1 MADQTLSQLQSGGS
15 LGFNLGQMAG
25 VIPSTAKLASSAGLG
40 GVYQAASSLPSIG
53 GTLFGS
59 AIPAGELAAAGTLG
73 GIGPTTAAAAG
84 GLFGGAGLGALGT
97 ALPYVGL
104 GLGALALVSSFR
116 KPSVGP
122 NFNLRFSGT
131 GGSQVIPRQDTPY
144 GFDNGFSPVEAQRY
158 SQSFSERISGL
169 LNRIGGTAVDNGLEG
184 TIGYNR
190 KYGGYFSQFDEADST
205 QTAADLDE
213 ALVRYLMG
221 NIDRSRIMA
230 DPDALRAALEGGNP
244 AAVEA
249 MNYEPTDWNDYRAWL
264 STLGDDGGSK
274 GAASAAVLPQLA
286 AMMQA
291 RQAPVDPFTAWAQEV
306 QAMRG
311 GGGGAPAFSGGFGGF
326 GGGIG
331 PQSGYGGGDPDDY
344 GGGGFSGG
352 GAFYGGGDPDDYGG
366 GGFSGGGF
374 SGGDPDSYGGG
385 GFSGGDPDDYGG

>member
-1 MADQTLSQLQSGGS
+1 MVTSDRKW
-15 LGFNLGQMAG
+15 
-25 VIPSTAKLASSAGLG
+25 PPK
-40 GVYQAASSLPSIG
+40 
-53 GTLFGS
+53 
-59 AIPAGELAAAGTLG
+59 AI
-73 GIGPTTAAAAG
+73 
-84 GLFGGAGLGALGT
+84 
-97 ALPYVGL
+97 
-104 GLGALALVSSFR
+104 
-116 KPSVGP
+116 
-122 NFNLRFSGT
+122 RFSE
-131 GGSQVIPRQDTPY
+131 S
-144 GFDNGFSPVEAQRY
+144 
-158 SQSFSERISGL
+158 
-169 LNRIGGTAVDNGLEG
+169 
-184 TIGYNR
+184 
-190 KYGGYFSQFDEADST
+190 EADST

-306 QAMRG
+306 QAMRDG
-311 GGGGAPAFSGGFGGF
+311 GFGGGAPAFSGGFGGF

-344 GGGGFSGG
+344 GGGGFGGG
-352 GAFYGGGDPDDYGG
+352 GAF
-366 GGFSGGGF
+366 
-374 SGGDPDSYGGG
+374 YGGG